1 MRRIALVFGVLFA
14 AIGIVGLAN
23 PALLL
28 KATKFTLA
36 SPGLYVVAAIRVV
49 FGLVLMG
56 AAATSRMPRT
66 LRVLGAF
73 IVLAGI
79 VTPLFGVERTRAIV
93 SWWSMQSTAFMRI
106 WISFAVA
113 FGLFIIY
120 AVTPPR

>member
-1 MRRIALVFGVLFA
+1 MRWLAIGFGGLFA

-28 KATKFTLA
+28 KATNFTLT
-36 SPGLYVVAAIRVV
+36 STGLYVVAAIRVA

-56 AAATSRMPRT
+56 AAAASRMPRT
-66 LRVLGAF
+66 LRILGAF
-73 IVLAGI
+73 IVLAGVI
-79 VTPLFGVERTRAIV
+79 TPLFGVERTRAIV
-93 SWWSMQSTAFMRI
+93 SWWSMQSMAFMRT